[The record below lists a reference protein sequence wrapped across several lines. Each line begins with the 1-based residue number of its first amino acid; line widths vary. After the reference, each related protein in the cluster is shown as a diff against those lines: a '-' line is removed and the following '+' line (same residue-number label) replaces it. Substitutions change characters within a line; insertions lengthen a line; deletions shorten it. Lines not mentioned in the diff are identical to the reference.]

1 MLIEVS
7 DEVKELFKQACGLL
21 VTGFGMYCIW
31 DLEKAALAAG
41 VNGTQFTYTIAAISL
56 LGGVT
61 IAPIVEIVKKLG
73 QKDE

>member
-1 MLIEVS
+1 M
-7 DEVKELFKQACGLL
+7 KEIIKMVCTLAT
-21 VTGFGMYCIW
+21 TGFGMYCIW

-41 VNGTQFTYTIAAISL
+41 INGTQFTLVVTTLGL

-61 IAPIVEIVKKLG
+61 IAPVIDIIKKLG

>member
-1 MLIEVS
+1 M
-7 DEVKELFKQACGLL
+7 KEIIKMVCTLAT
-21 VTGFGMYCIW
+21 TGFGMYCIW

-41 VNGTQFTYTIAAISL
+41 VNGTQFTYVIAAISL

-73 QKDE
+73 QRDE